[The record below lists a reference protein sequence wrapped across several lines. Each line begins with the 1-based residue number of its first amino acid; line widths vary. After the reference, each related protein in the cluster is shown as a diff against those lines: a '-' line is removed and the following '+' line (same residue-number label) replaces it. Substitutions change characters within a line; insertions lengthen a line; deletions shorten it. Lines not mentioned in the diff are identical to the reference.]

1 MTPEAWFCSAIL
13 LVVIALL
20 AAGAASIETVM
31 LGGLVAQVV
40 FGVLSLPEAAAGF
53 AHPAVLMIAALFV
66 VAAGLTE
73 TGATQMIAQ
82 GLLGRPSGVAAAQL
96 RLMGPVALLSAFLNN
111 TPIVAMYMP
120 IVSDWARKIRVSPSK
135 LFLPLSFAAI
145 LGGRLTLIGSSSN
158 LVVLGQ
164 YRDLWESSP
173 EIEPLSGALEFWGP
187 AALGLPALVLGIG
200 YLLVASRWLLPER
213 KPAISSTL
221 DARRYTV
228 RMEVKPGSPIVG
240 KSIEQAG
247 LRQLP
252 GLYLSEIERDGQ
264 AMPAP
269 APATHIEAGDLLG
282 FAGILESVV
291 DLRKIRGL
299 VPATDQVQKLAPGDG
314 DQSLVEAVI
323 SHNSPLV
330 GRTVRESRFRTT
342 FNAAIIA
349 VHRNGDQVK
358 AKVGDIRLRA
368 GDTLLLD
375 THRGFV
381 DSYRNSD
388 EFYLVSAVEG
398 ATHVRHEKA
407 KRALAIFGVVV
418 ALLAF
423 SSQPP
428 ALTALLGAL
437 AMVLAGC
444 VPAGVARSSVN
455 LQVIVVI
462 ASALGLGAALSQS
475 GAADF
480 FAQSMLTAARDAG
493 LGAQAMLFVL
503 VLLTAVFAQL
513 LTNNGAAA
521 LMFPIAMAT
530 ARDLNVSA
538 TPFVFVLLMGCGL
551 NFVTPIGYQTNLMV
565 YGPGGYR
572 FLDFTR
578 IGAPLTLILAALA
591 ALLAPVFFPF

>member
-1 MTPEAWFCSAIL
+1 MTPEAWFCSATL
-13 LVVIALL
+13 LAVIVAL
-20 AAGAASIETVM
+20 AAGWASIEIVM
-31 LGGLVAQVV
+31 LGGLLAQVL

-73 TGATQMIAQ
+73 TGATQTIAQ
-82 GLLGRPSGVAAAQL
+82 RLLGRPSGVTAAQL

-111 TPIVAMYMP
+111 TPIVAMYLP

-158 LVVLGQ
+158 LVVMGQ
-164 YRDLWESSP
+164 YRELWESSTGVP
-173 EIEPLSGALEFWGP
+173 ALSSAMELWGP
-187 AALGLPALVLGIG
+187 AALGLPALAVGIA
-200 YLLVASRWLLPER
+200 YLLLASRWLLPER
-213 KPAISSTL
+213 KPALASTL

-228 RMEVKPGSPIVG
+228 LMEVRPDSPIVG

-247 LRQLP
+247 LRHLP
-252 GLYLSEIERDGQ
+252 GLYLSEIEREGQ
-264 AMPAP
+264 LLPAP
-269 APATHIEAGDLLG
+269 SPGTPVEAGDRLS

-299 VPATDQVQKLAPGDG
+299 VPATNQVEKLTANDG
-314 DQSLVEAVI
+314 DRSLVEAVV

-330 GRTVRESRFRTT
+330 GRTVRGSRFRTT
-342 FNAAIIA
+342 YNAAIIA
-349 VHRNGDQVK
+349 VHRNGEQVK
-358 AKVGDIRLRA
+358 AKVGDIQLRP

-381 DSYRNSD
+381 DGYRNSD
-388 EFYLVSAVEG
+388 DFYLVSAVEG
-398 ATHVRHEKA
+398 ATHIRHERA
-407 KRALAIFGVVV
+407 RRALAIFAGVV
-418 ALLAF
+418 AMLAF

-428 ALTALLGAL
+428 AVAAMLGAL
-437 AMVLAGC
+437 AMIVTGC
-444 VPAGVARSSVN
+444 VPAGVARASVN
-455 LQVIVVI
+455 LQVLVVI
-462 ASALGLGAALSQS
+462 ACALGLGAALSKS
-475 GAADF
+475 GAADVF
-480 FAQSMLTAARDAG
+480 SQSMLGAAQEMG
-493 LGAQAMLFVL
+493 LGARAMLL
-503 VLLTAVFAQL
+503 VVALLTAAFAQV

-521 LMFPIAMAT
+521 LMFPIAIAT
-530 ARDLNVSA
+530 AQDLGVST

-551 NFVTPIGYQTNLMV
+551 NFLTPIGYQTNLMV

-578 IGAPLTLILAALA
+578 IGAPLTLLLAVLA
-591 ALLAPVFFPF
+591 ALLAPVFFPL

>member
-1 MTPEAWFCSAIL
+1 MTPEAWFSTATLAVVL
-13 LVVIALL
+13 LLL
-20 AAGAASIETVM
+20 AFTRAPIEVVM
-31 LGGLVAQVV
+31 LGALVAQVL
-40 FGVLSLPEAAAGF
+40 FGVLGLPQAVAGF

-73 TGATQMIAQ
+73 TGATQMVAQ
-82 GLLGRPSGVAAAQL
+82 GMLGHPRGVRAAQIRLMAPVAA
-96 RLMGPVALLSAFLNN
+96 LSAFLNN
-111 TPIVAMYMP
+111 TPIVAMYLP

-145 LGGRLTLIGSSSN
+145 LGGRITLIGSSSN
-158 LVVLGQ
+158 LVVMGQ
-164 YRDLWESSP
+164 YRQLWERSP
-173 EIEPLSGALEFWGP
+173 DILPLSPTVEFWGP
-187 AALGLPALVLGIG
+187 AVLGLPATVVGIAYVVL
-200 YLLVASRWLLPER
+200 LSRWLLPER
-213 KPAISSTL
+213 KPALASTL

-228 RMEVKPGSPIVG
+228 QMEVRPDSPIVG

-247 LRQLP
+247 LRHLP

-264 AMPAP
+264 SLPAP
-269 APATHIEAGDLLG
+269 SPGALIEANDRLS

-299 VPATDQVQKLAPGDG
+299 VPATNQVDKLAALDG
-314 DQSLVEAVI
+314 DRALVEAVV

-330 GRTVRESRFRTT
+330 GRSVRASRFRTT
-342 FNAAIIA
+342 YNAAIVA
-349 VHRNGDQVK
+349 VHRNGEQVK
-358 AKVGDIRLRA
+358 AKVGDIVLRP

-381 DSYRNSD
+381 EGYRNSD
-388 EFYLVSAVEG
+388 DFYLVSAVQG

-407 KRALAIFGVVV
+407 KRALAIFGGVV

-423 SSQPP
+423 STLPP
-428 ALTALLGAL
+428 AAVALSGAI
-437 AMVLAGC
+437 AMVAAGC
-444 VPAGVARSSVN
+444 VAAGVARSSVN

-462 ASALGLGAALSQS
+462 ACALGLGAALRES
-475 GAADF
+475 GAADY
-480 FAQSMLTAARDAG
+480 FAGTLLAGATNFGLGARSMLFVIAILTAA
-493 LGAQAMLFVL
+493 
-503 VLLTAVFAQL
+503 FAQV

-521 LMFPIAMAT
+521 VMFPVAMAT
-530 ARDLNVSA
+530 ALDLGVST

-551 NFVTPIGYQTNLMV
+551 NFLTPIGYQTNLMV

-578 IGAPLTLILAALA
+578 IGFPLTL
-591 ALLAPVFFPF
+591 LLAVMAAVLAPLFFPL